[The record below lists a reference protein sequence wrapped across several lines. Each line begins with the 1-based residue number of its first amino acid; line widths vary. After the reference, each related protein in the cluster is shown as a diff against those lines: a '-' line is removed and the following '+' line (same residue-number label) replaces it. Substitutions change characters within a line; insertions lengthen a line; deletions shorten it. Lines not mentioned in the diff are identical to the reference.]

1 MTLPQWLQRP
11 LRPDGPNYTDGEGP
25 TMGSRASYVVKKDGQ
40 AKAYGS
46 HWGASSILD
55 DLMWGPDYATK
66 AFESQTELEELA
78 EIEGGDEGYALV
90 DWDARRMIWFSANCE
105 LPVQQR
111 LYNRLLAANWP
122 GWTIDLA
129 VHGIADLLDHL
140 GVSPAEETDE
150 DVEEEDVEEEDV
162 EEEDVEEEDI
172 EDDLVFTPTPVTG
185 PVANIEDI
193 QSGNWLSIRGTDGS
207 YRDYFGFPDELHEC
221 LCEGESL
228 IERLRQCPSLEAP
241 PPELPTTGG
250 AIIDQQN
257 RVLWRWDGP
266 RYAWQE
272 RPLRKAWDGWTLKDL
287 SGQWQGQMQ
296 ATGRDAGGLAGGDRQ
311 LLGATVAGLLTDSSI
326 DPLAALSKIATIGH
340 GLRMGCAG
348 ITLAVGIAVGGLAL
362 WLRSAIVTVLAS
374 VAVGICLLLT
384 LWLWRKTAVTLGV
397 LDIVNEFPK
406 DRPMP
411 QGLKVEEKRRILNGV
426 LARSGYPTI
435 EELEA
440 AGELPKPFASDDE
453 D

>member
-1 MTLPQWLQRP
+1 
-11 LRPDGPNYTDGEGP
+11 
-25 TMGSRASYVVKKDGQ
+25 MGSRASYVVKKDGQ

-46 HWGASSILD
+46 HWGASSIID

-90 DWDARRMIWFSANCE
+90 DWDARRLIWFSANCE

-111 LYNRLLAANWP
+111 LYNRLLAATWP
-122 GWTIDLA
+122 DWTIDLA

-150 DVEEEDVEEEDV
+150 DLEEEDVEEDDIEEEDVEEEDL
-162 EEEDVEEEDI
+162 EEEDLEEE
-172 EDDLVFTPTPVTG
+172 LVISPTPVTG
-185 PVANIEDI
+185 PIASIEDLQI
-193 QSGNWLSIRGTDGS
+193 GNWLSIRGTDGA
-207 YRDYFGFPDELHEC
+207 YRDYFGFPDGLHEC
-221 LCEGESL
+221 LCEGERL
-228 IERLRQCPSLEAP
+228 IEHLRQGPSLEAP

-272 RPLRKAWDGWTLKDL
+272 EPLRKAWDGWTLKDL

-311 LLGATVAGLLTDSSI
+311 LLGVTVAGLLTDSSI
-326 DPLAALSKIATIGH
+326 DPLAALSKIASIGH

-362 WLRSAIVTVLAS
+362 WLRSTIVTVLAS
-374 VAVGICLLLT
+374 VAVGACLLFT
-384 LWLWRKTAVTLGV
+384 LGLWRKTAVTLGV

-411 QGLKVEEKRRILNGV
+411 QGLKVEEKRRVLNGI

-440 AGELPKPFASDDE
+440 AGELPKPFGSDDE
-453 D
+453 ED